1 MSIMIDALL
10 TGWDRNLEYAKKLL
24 ADVPADKITQQP
36 VPEINHP
43 AWALSHLNGYH
54 DVMVRLLAGKTLAVD
69 PKDQPFGM
77 LTKPVTDLS
86 VYLPKDKLVDAFARG
101 HAAVGAALRQA
112 DVAALEA
119 PVSLERWRTAFGK
132 VGVALAYLM
141 LVHESQHLGQ
151 ISAWR
156 RVQGLPRV

>member
-10 TGWDRNLEYAKKLL
+10 TGWDRNLDYARKLL
-24 ADVPADKITQQP
+24 ADVPAEKLADQP

-43 AWALSHLNGYH
+43 AWTFSHISAYH
-54 DVMVRLLAGKTLAVD
+54 DVMVRLVTGQKLAVD

-77 LTKPVTDLS
+77 LTKPVADLS
-86 VYLPKDKLVDAFARG
+86 VYPPKTQLLDNFVRG
-101 HAAVGAALRQA
+101 HEAVSAALRRA
-112 DVAALEA
+112 DPAALEA
-119 PVSLERWRTAFGK
+119 PIPLERWHKAFGK

-151 ISAWR
+151 VSVWR